1 MAVHLPHTICH
12 WQASGVSVA
21 DDCVTLFN
29 EMKLKHTMKFIVYKM
44 NDGMTQI
51 EVLKTGDKTATYDDF
66 LKELPVSDCRY
77 GVFDVEHEEPKTKAM
92 SNKLTVFA
100 WSCSFH

>member
-1 MAVHLPHTICH
+1 MSSH
-12 WQASGVSVA
+12 WQASGISVA
-21 DDCVTLFN
+21 DDCVTMFN
-29 EMKLKHTMKFIVYKM
+29 ELKLYHTIKFIVYKI
-44 NDGMTQI
+44 NDGMTQVQ
-51 EVLKTGDKTATYDDF
+51 VLKTGDKSATYDDF